1 MKLFFEKVRTPKK
14 DMSLKIQ
21 IMVTIGIIVFGF
33 ALGVF
38 QLCHILGNEN
48 SDLLLNF
55 IFKLYQ
61 VAASATAR
69 PSYVKITTFLK
80 R

>member
-33 ALGVF
+33 ALGVCQIMPHF
-38 QLCHILGNEN
+38 G
-48 SDLLLNF
+48 
-55 IFKLYQ
+55 
-61 VAASATAR
+61 
-69 PSYVKITTFLK
+69 
-80 R
+80 

>member
-38 QLCHILGNEN
+38 QKWMAQRTICCHCCCNNLILE
-48 SDLLLNF
+48 
-55 IFKLYQ
+55 
-61 VAASATAR
+61 
-69 PSYVKITTFLK
+69 ITLAD
-80 R
+80 

>member
-38 QLCHILGNEN
+38 DFE
-48 SDLLLNF
+48 LLKKSLKKYPVNA
-55 IFKLYQ
+55 L
-61 VAASATAR
+61 AACGQKSFCG
-69 PSYVKITTFLK
+69 FLQK
-80 R
+80 VF

>member
-21 IMVTIGIIVFGF
+21 IMVTIGVFGF

-38 QLCHILGNEN
+38 QIMPHFG
-48 SDLLLNF
+48 
-55 IFKLYQ
+55 
-61 VAASATAR
+61 
-69 PSYVKITTFLK
+69 
-80 R
+80 

>member
-21 IMVTIGIIVFGF
+21 IMGTIGIIVFGF

-38 QLCHILGNEN
+38 QIMPHFG
-48 SDLLLNF
+48 
-55 IFKLYQ
+55 
-61 VAASATAR
+61 
-69 PSYVKITTFLK
+69 
-80 R
+80 

>member
-38 QLCHILGNEN
+38 QIMPQFG
-48 SDLLLNF
+48 
-55 IFKLYQ
+55 
-61 VAASATAR
+61 
-69 PSYVKITTFLK
+69 
-80 R
+80 

>member
-1 MKLFFEKVRTPKK
+1 MTELAKSFKISDLEESNMKLFFEKVRTPKK

-38 QLCHILGNEN
+38 QIMPHFG
-48 SDLLLNF
+48 
-55 IFKLYQ
+55 
-61 VAASATAR
+61 
-69 PSYVKITTFLK
+69 
-80 R
+80 